1 MENARCLIGCG
12 QKNRLEIYTIRR
24 PSRRRHAHIRAKD
37 EDHAVQ
43 ILESY
48 LNHWIN
54 NREIPPNVKN
64 CIIDENPLS
73 HV

>member
-12 QKNRLEIYTIRR
+12 QKNRLEIYDLCWD
-24 PSRRRHAHIRAKD
+24 AHIRAKD

-64 CIIDENPLS
+64 CIIDENPLN
-73 HV
+73 HG